1 VRILVDYRPALRAR
15 TGVGEY
21 MHGLARAYAAA
32 FPDDRVAL
40 FSSSWKDR
48 PRAGLAAEVGAD
60 IVDRRIP
67 VSVLNYLWHRHGWP
81 AIETVAGP
89 VDIVHAAHPLMIPAR
104 RAAQVITIHDLFFM
118 TESQRTHAEIRR
130 DYAELTPAHARAA
143 HAVVTP
149 TKHVKTLVET
159 TLGVP
164 GDRVFACSGGPPA
177 WQGLGRGPNVPEDGY
192 VLFLGT
198 LEPRKNLGTLLDA
211 WALLVSRGVTT
222 PLVVAGRAGPEAQPW
237 VDRMQHPPLAG
248 HVTYLGYVE
257 QDTRESLYA
266 GARAVVLPS
275 LDEGFGFP
283 ALEAMSAGVP
293 LVASTRGS
301 LPEVAGNAGV
311 LVDPGDASAL
321 ADALQR
327 IVTDRPFALAR
338 AEAGL
343 AQARRFSWASA
354 AESLRQAY
362 LDAVARRGAERTS
375 GARRTTGA
383 HRG

>member
-1 VRILVDYRPALRAR
+1 MRILVDYRPALRAR

-32 FPDDRVAL
+32 FPADRVAL
-40 FSSSWKDR
+40 FTSSWKDR
-48 PRAGLAAEVGAD
+48 PREDLGAEVGAD
-60 IVDRRIP
+60 VVDRRIP
-67 VSVLNYLWHRHGWP
+67 VSVLNYLWHRRGWP
-81 AIETVAGP
+81 PIETLAGP
-89 VDIVHAAHPLMIPAR
+89 LDVVHAAHPLMIPAR

-118 TESQRTHAEIRR
+118 SEPERTHAEIRR

-143 HAVVTP
+143 HAIVTP
-149 TKHVKTLVET
+149 TRHVKRLVES

-164 GDRVFACSGGPPA
+164 GERVFACPAGPPA
-177 WQGLGRGPNVPEDGY
+177 WERLGRAPNVPEDGH

-198 LEPRKNLGTLLDA
+198 LEPRKNIGTLLDA
-211 WALLVSRGVTT
+211 WALLVARGVTT
-222 PLVVAGRAGPEAQPW
+222 PLVVAGRAGAGAQPW
-237 VDRMQHPPLAG
+237 IDRMQQPPLAG
-248 HVTYLGYVE
+248 RVRYVGYVE
-257 QDTRESLYA
+257 QEAREALYA

-301 LPEVAGNAGV
+301 LPEVAGDAGV
-311 LVDPGDASAL
+311 LVDPADAPAL

-327 IVTDRPFALAR
+327 VVTDRAYAISR

-343 AQARRFSWASA
+343 AQARGFSWARG
-354 AESLRQAY
+354 AESLRHAY
-362 LDAVARRGAERTS
+362 LEAVERRRSERGA
-375 GARRTTGA
+375 GA
-383 HRG
+383 HRR

>member
-40 FSSSWKDR
+40 FTSSWKDR
-48 PRAGLAAEVGAD
+48 PREGLGAEVGAD
-60 IVDRRIP
+60 VVDRRIP
-67 VSVLNYLWHRHGWP
+67 VSVLNYLWHRRGWP
-81 AIETVAGP
+81 AIETVAGA

-104 RAAQVITIHDLFFM
+104 RAAQVVTIHDLFFM
-118 TESQRTHAEIRR
+118 SDPQRTRAEIRR
-130 DYAELTPAHARAA
+130 DYAELTPRHARAA
-143 HAVVTP
+143 HAIVTP
-149 TKHVKTLVET
+149 TVHVKRLVET
-159 TLGVP
+159 TLGVA
-164 GDRVFACSGGPPA
+164 GDRVFACPGGPPA
-177 WQGLGRGPNVPEDGY
+177 WERLGRGPNVPEEGY

-211 WALLVSRGVTT
+211 WALLVSRGLTT
-222 PLVVAGRAGPEAQPW
+222 PLVVAGRAGGEAQSW
-237 VDRMQHPPLAG
+237 IDRMQQPPLAG
-248 HVTYLGYVE
+248 HVQYLGYVE
-257 QDTRESLYA
+257 HDARESLYA

-301 LPEVAGNAGV
+301 LPEVAGDAGV

-321 ADALQR
+321 ADALHR
-327 IVTDRPFALAR
+327 VVTDRSFALAR

-343 AQARRFSWASA
+343 MQARKFSWTAA

-362 LDAVARRGAERTS
+362 VYAMARRGNERETS
-375 GARRTTGA
+375 A
-383 HRG
+383 HRR